1 MYLWPDA
8 FEQTAQQCSLAEAY
22 FPGEDRKSL
31 APLDYIVQLRERF
44 PMAGCQI
51 EEAGVWAQAE
61 RLPATIVVIFVYP
74 HGTLSEDCSCVQP
87 HRPYAENET
96 SGGNRERVI

>member
-8 FEQTAQQCSLAEAY
+8 FEQTAQQRSLAEAY
-22 FPGEDRKSL
+22 LPGEDRESL
-31 APLDYIVQLRERF
+31 ALLDYIAQLRKRF

-51 EEAGVWAQAE
+51 KEAGVRAQAE
-61 RLPATIVVIFVYP
+61 RLQATVVISFVYP
-74 HGTLSEDCSCVQP
+74 HGTLSEDCSCVEP